1 MIIEDFIYH
10 KPHSIEEACMLLE
23 QSDNGAPIAG
33 GTDILVEIK
42 QGLRQHKDIIS
53 LSGINALKEIHEA
66 EKHIVIGAGV
76 THNETSSSPLL
87 KKYFPAIT
95 EAASK
100 IGTDQIRNTGTIGG
114 NLCTGASCCDM
125 APILLA
131 LDAFVEIASSSD
143 TRNVSLKDFFIF
155 HKETSLGRGELMTK
169 IVLSKLETN
178 TGASF
183 EKFGLRE
190 TASISVASAAAML
203 KVDNGVCTD
212 ACVVIGAVAP
222 TPIICNRT
230 NEILIGK
237 KISDFTDDSETLK
250 HAGNLASEDSIPID
264 DIRGTAVFRRN
275 IIKVLTKRAVVN
287 AVKRTVSKNN
297 Q

>member
-1 MIIEDFIYH
+1 MIIEDFNYH
-10 KPHSIEEACMLLE
+10 KPHSIEEACKLLE
-23 QSDNGAPIAG
+23 RCDNGAPIAG
-33 GTDILVEIK
+33 GTDLLVEIK
-42 QGLRQHKDIIS
+42 QGLRHHDDIIS
-53 LSGINALKEIHEA
+53 LSGINALKEIHEE
-66 EKHIVIGAGV
+66 EKHIEIGAGV
-76 THNETSSSPLL
+76 THNETASSPLI

-100 IGTDQIRNTGTIGG
+100 IGTDQIRNTGTVGG

-131 LDAFVEIASSSD
+131 LSTRVEIATSNEK
-143 TRNVSLKDFFIF
+143 RNVSLKDFFIF
-155 HKETSLGRGELMTK
+155 HKETSLGKGELMTK
-169 IVLSKLETN
+169 IVISKPETN

-190 TASISVASAAAML
+190 TASISVASAAAMV
-203 KVDNGVCTD
+203 KIDNGVCTD

-230 NEILIGK
+230 NDLLIGK
-237 KISDFTDDSETLK
+237 KISDFTDDSETLT
-250 HAGNLASEDSIPID
+250 HAGNLASEDAIPID

-275 IIKVLTKRAVVN
+275 IIKVLVRRAVVN
-287 AVKRTVSKNN
+287 AIKRAESKNK
-297 Q
+297 